1 MKSLK
6 LRTKII
12 LFTTLLVIAV
22 VSGSFLVIN
31 RIVRNHVRSR
41 LVHDLERSQHALEQI
56 QRDRL
61 RDMVAYSIIAS
72 ENSTLKAAIE
82 TYQTESNSGSP
93 VLEQLRRTVE
103 NEAVKLFSILRADL
117 LVVTSNTGEVL
128 AIQGIPSPPAF
139 QGLSLSDQPSIVNC
153 LSNQPVSFEQAAS
166 IWRFRGKT
174 YRMVSVPILLQDIVV
189 GTLSSGYEIS
199 LSLVRT
205 IKSNTDSDVVFVAE
219 SQVIASTLSDAQNEA
234 LLKHLGE
241 ISGRNRQSGS
251 TGVTSSTSLGGREE
265 PGASGTYSGAEL
277 PPKDTAQPDAE
288 PLQSEMELC
297 GEMFLALQIATGNS
311 SGGSFIIFNS
321 IDRAMQT
328 IMSGIKLTLI
338 LIGVFSVLLATL
350 LGLALSE
357 SITRPLMNFVNFM
370 DGITRTGE
378 LQQKVQHDRPNFEVD
393 VLARSF
399 ESMARSLAE
408 SQAETARY
416 HEELRRKEFNEEKLR
431 RLATRSRLDALI
443 SQINPHFLFNAL
455 NTVGVLIDENPDEA
469 RRLTVKLAN
478 IFRQTLQASEREV
491 VSLQEELRFI
501 QDYLEI
507 EKARFGERLQ
517 VEESVDVSNA
527 AIPCFT
533 LQPLIENAVK
543 HGAAPKIGT
552 TTIRIVVR
560 QVNGHLSIQVA
571 DDGMGM
577 TQESLKHMLERGY
590 GLKNLIDRLNIH
602 YAAGFT
608 WNVESEFEK
617 GTTVS
622 LELPYQPSVQMT

>member
-1 MKSLK
+1 
-6 LRTKII
+6 
-12 LFTTLLVIAV
+12 
-22 VSGSFLVIN
+22 
-31 RIVRNHVRSR
+31 
-41 LVHDLERSQHALEQI
+41 LERSQHALEHI

-82 TYQTESNSGSP
+82 TYQTESNSSSP

-103 NEAVKLFSILRADL
+103 NEATKLFSILRADL
-117 LVVTSNTGEVL
+117 LVVTSNTGDVL
-128 AIQGIPSPPAF
+128 AIQGIPSPPAP
-139 QGLSLSDQPSIVNC
+139 QGLNLSDQPSIVNS
-153 LSNQPVSFEQAAS
+153 LSHQPVNFEQAAS
-166 IWRFRGKT
+166 IWRFQGKT

-199 LSLVRT
+199 PSLVRT

-219 SQVIASTLSDAQNEA
+219 SQVIASTLTDAQNEA

-241 ISGRNRQSGS
+241 IAGRNRQSGS
-251 TGVTSSTSLGGREE
+251 TEPPSLTGGREGL
-265 PGASGTYSGAEL
+265 GASRPYSGAKL
-277 PPKDTAQPDAE
+277 PPEDIAGPDGE

-297 GEMFLALQIATGNS
+297 GEMFLALQIATGSS
-311 SGGSFIIFNS
+311 SGGSFVILNS

-408 SQAETARY
+408 SQAETASY

-491 VSLQEELRFI
+491 VSLQQELRFI

-517 VEESVDVSNA
+517 VEESIDVSNA

-552 TTIRIVVR
+552 TTIRIAVR
-560 QVNGHLSIQVA
+560 QVNRHLSIQVS

-602 YAAGFT
+602 YASGFT
-608 WNVESEFEK
+608 WHVESEFEK